1 MALSKNV
8 AQFMAILAG
17 KYDDLGVAKKNVI
30 LTSTSHPQPDPS
42 RQWSRQSRPNLAL
55 PLQPQIHP
63 LELPR
68 NSSNVQK

>member
-1 MALSKNV
+1 
-8 AQFMAILAG
+8 
-17 KYDDLGVAKKNVI
+17 VI